1 MIKKFQIGKLLFE
14 LRIERE
20 KGFMNQVRDY
30 IRQGLKA
37 DAVSFYQK
45 STGVSIDTARK
56 EIDEIQANLVSWE

>member
-1 MIKKFQIGKLLFE
+1 
-14 LRIERE
+14 
-20 KGFMNQVRDY
+20 MNQVRDY